1 MKSVVKTKKRKRED
15 ETDSVRVCQAYSCKP
30 CLYGGYIAGGY
41 ARFGYSFNHW
51 VSKCTDDSVFDRKM
65 DQAIARFLKQK
76 NAEQHYKQQNPVSEP
91 AGTASSAIVP
101 AAGTPSIADDYTS
114 KAPQINRDL
123 RAPAYNSRVRL
134 MQAVLLGA
142 DPDERVLFAK
152 MALEKVNAC
161 D

>member
-1 MKSVVKTKKRKRED
+1 M
-15 ETDSVRVCQAYSCKP
+15 
-30 CLYGGYIAGGY
+30 
-41 ARFGYSFNHW
+41 
-51 VSKCTDDSVFDRKM
+51 
-65 DQAIARFLKQK
+65 
-76 NAEQHYKQQNPVSEP
+76 SEP

-101 AAGTPSIADDYTS
+101 AAGTPSIADDYTF
-114 KAPQINRDL
+114 KVPQINRDL
-123 RAPAYNSRVRL
+123 RAPVSNSRVRL